1 MNGTTAWDILVGKG
15 DWRLAKGCDR
25 NEAVEVIEVTM
36 CLIFDGSSRFSGL
49 VLLMRQSFC

>member
-1 MNGTTAWDILVGKG
+1 MNGTTAWDVLVGKG